1 MLLTLLHSL
10 TPSLPPSLPHSFTPS
25 LTPSL
30 THSLPHSLPHCLQV
44 APIASLGIERL
55 ESDTLVLQC
64 LQTLTGVKFVL
75 TATPGTSELPAVLQ
89 SVYEIYSD
97 YVLKVSVR

>member
-10 TPSLPPSLPHSFTPS
+10 PHSLPPSLPHSFT
-25 LTPSL
+25 
-30 THSLPHSLPHCLQV
+30 HSLPHCLQV

-55 ESDTLVLQC
+55 ETDTLVLQC